1 MTQHAT
7 IDFETYSEA
16 GYEWN
21 GTKWV
26 PPEGGSSTNR
36 GLSLVGVVNYTRHPT
51 FEVLCAWYRL
61 PGQQLTLWTPD
72 MPPPADLFSYVAAGG
87 IVEAHNHAF
96 EHRVFQALGWP
107 EVPLAQQRC
116 SMAKSRAWAL
126 PASLDKAAATLGTTA
141 KNADGKKGIQL
152 FSVPQ
157 QPTIKQPHRRRIPQ
171 GPDFQRL
178 IVDYC
183 RDDVIAEEALSAV
196 VPELSPIELEHWWV
210 DQIVNRRGVQVDVET
225 LYAMRLVLRDA
236 HRVYGDRCRA
246 ITGGI
251 SPSEVSKLI
260 AWAAGHGVS
269 LSALDDEAITEAL
282 QREGLPEP
290 VRDMLHCRA
299 AVASASVK
307 KVHALLNAQCGGRL
321 YDLFSFHGA
330 RTGRPVGSGAQP
342 TNFPRGSQAV
352 FKCSCKKQHFN
363 AKSCPFCGAPTA
375 GKPDEWN
382 PEAMDDAIEILS
394 TGSLPLVEHA
404 YGAGNALQ
412 VMAGCLRGMFIARD
426 GYDLVSSDY
435 TAIEAVVL
443 ACLAGEQWRIDLFKN
458 KGKIYEASGAK
469 VGGVTYESLLEY
481 KAQTGKHHPL
491 RQVGKTCLSPST
503 PVLTSDGWLRL
514 IDVRA
519 DHKVWDGVEW
529 VKHDGVTY
537 QGEKPCVVFDG
548 VAMTADHQVFV
559 NGDTKYAAG
568 VVKETKGANPYAWVR
583 LPEDVERRPDF
594 FDKASRAKQDVFDIV
609 NAGPRRRFTIWTRK
623 GPLVVSNCE
632 LALGYGGWLG
642 GWKAF
647 DSSGRTDEEIK
658 QIILAWRDASPA
670 IVEFWGGQKRR
681 NPWKDELFGV
691 EGAFIQAALQPGRP
705 VHYRGFVFEAIPP
718 AFPVRVH
725 APTLVPACTVQ
736 ITLLSGRKLTYH
748 NVLLEPSDR
757 EWAGKYSISYEG
769 YNSNPKMGAPGWTR
783 LSTYSGKLCIAG
795 GTPVLTLDGWKPIEY
810 ITAVDSIWDGVEWV
824 KCDGAICNGE
834 KETIEAYGARMTHD
848 HEVLTT
854 EGWKHASQSARFNR
868 ADARIPDGF
877 GVPRFGGQEEIH
889 VESSLR
895 VWGGKTNGCLGLCP
909 AAEAGGYSVLRVHEE
924 KDNRQKEHHAR
935 DELAPCVCG
944 LALDDRP
951 LPSAD
956 APSMGAVW
964 GSRDHSV
971 RQVEGFLPE
980 LLGGHGADISERLGD
995 RQAGQQRGL
1004 FAGELPMGHKCD
1016 SEPEQTGQRPHGT
1029 SDRDG
1034 NSRADWVSEVHGLLP
1049 TESGSVAGADARSAQ
1064 RREKVYDLVNC
1075 GPRNRFVIWAGGE
1088 GLIVHNCENLCQA
1101 TANDIL
1107 RYAMANLERAG
1118 YATVLHVYDE
1128 IVCEVPKG
1136 WGSVEELETI
1146 MKTLPAWAAGWPI
1159 GADGG
1164 WRGKRYR
1171 KG

>member
-1 MTQHAT
+1 MTAHAT
-7 IDFETYSEA
+7 IDFECYSEA
-16 GYEWN
+16 GFEWN
-21 GTKWV
+21 GTKWIA
-26 PPEGGSSTNR
+26 PEGGSSVNK

-61 PGQQLTLWTPD
+61 PGQQLTYWDPR
-72 MPPPADLFSYVAAGG
+72 MPPPADLFAYIQRGG
-87 IVEAHNHAF
+87 IVEAHNMAF

-116 SMAKSRAWAL
+116 SMSKSRAWAL
-126 PASLDKAAATLGTTA
+126 PASLDKAAATLGTAA
-141 KNADGKKGIQL
+141 KNPDGKKGIQL
-152 FSVPQ
+152 FSVPR
-157 QPTIKQPHRRRIPQ
+157 QPTKTNPARRNAAT

-196 VPELSPIELEHWWV
+196 VPELSPIELEHWFV

-225 LYAMRLVLRDA
+225 LYAMRVILRDA

-260 AWAAGHGVS
+260 TWAAQFGVYFD
-269 LSALDDEAITEAL
+269 ALDDDAITEAL
-282 QREGLPEP
+282 KSKPMP
-290 VRDMLHCRA
+290 DHVRDMLECRQ

-307 KVHALLNAQCGGRL
+307 KVHAMLNRTTKEGRI
-321 YDLFSFHGA
+321 YDLFNFHAA
-330 RTGRPVGSGAQP
+330 RTGRPTGDAVQP
-342 TNFPRGSQAV
+342 TNFPRGSLSVVTCTCGKHHAA
-352 FKCSCKKQHFN
+352 N
-363 AKSCPFCGAPTA
+363 SCPFCGAAAT

-382 PEAMDDAIEILS
+382 PDAMHDAIELLQ
-394 TGSLPLVEHA
+394 TGSLDVIEHA
-404 YGAGNALQ
+404 YGKGKALEL
-412 VMAGCLRGMFIARD
+412 MAGCLRGMFIARD

-469 VGGVTYESLLEY
+469 VGGVTYESLIEY
-481 KAQTGKHHPL
+481 KQQTGKHHPL
-491 RQVGKTCLSPST
+491 RQVGKTCLSPRT
-503 PVLTSDGWLRL
+503 QVLTDAGWMAIVDVTTNHKLWDGQEWVTHSGL
-514 IDVRA
+514 IYQGRKQVISLDGVKMTP
-519 DHKVWDGVEW
+519 DHKIFCDGSWKEARQVASSESTRSLALATGSVSLQSCALSSQSTAACGVWSPSVTAALQSIASIFTTFVAGRQRDATTAQREKARMAARCIGSMLRSSLTTSTAADCLTGLPPQSRAADQTGTQTTAGVESECM
-529 VKHDGVTY
+529 KL
-537 QGEKPCVVFDG
+537 GEKTALSSCGTSSRCPDG
-548 VAMTADHQVFV
+548 TCQNSKSTAS
-559 NGDTKYAAG
+559 TAT
-568 VVKETKGANPYAWVR
+568 ETTS
-583 LPEDVERRPDF
+583 PETCGSSAEQTTCSTNEACKKCSSESTTWSDVY
-594 FDKASRAKQDVFDIV
+594 DIA
-609 NAGPRRRFTIWTRK
+609 NAGPRTRFTIKTDS
-623 GPLVVSNCE
+623 GAMVVHNCE

-647 DSSGRTDEEIK
+647 DDSGRTDEEIK

-769 YNSNPKMGAPGWTR
+769 FNSNPKMGAPGWTR
-783 LSTYSGKLCIAG
+783 LSTYSGKL
-795 GTPVLTLDGWKPIEY
+795 V
-810 ITAVDSIWDGVEWV
+810 
-824 KCDGAICNGE
+824 
-834 KETIEAYGARMTHD
+834 
-848 HEVLTT
+848 
-854 EGWKHASQSARFNR
+854 
-868 ADARIPDGF
+868 
-877 GVPRFGGQEEIH
+877 
-889 VESSLR
+889 
-895 VWGGKTNGCLGLCP
+895 
-909 AAEAGGYSVLRVHEE
+909 
-924 KDNRQKEHHAR
+924 
-935 DELAPCVCG
+935 
-944 LALDDRP
+944 
-951 LPSAD
+951 
-956 APSMGAVW
+956 
-964 GSRDHSV
+964 
-971 RQVEGFLPE
+971 
-980 LLGGHGADISERLGD
+980 
-995 RQAGQQRGL
+995 
-1004 FAGELPMGHKCD
+1004 
-1016 SEPEQTGQRPHGT
+1016 
-1029 SDRDG
+1029 
-1034 NSRADWVSEVHGLLP
+1034 
-1049 TESGSVAGADARSAQ
+1049 
-1064 RREKVYDLVNC
+1064 
-1075 GPRNRFVIWAGGE
+1075 
-1088 GLIVHNCENLCQA
+1088 ENLCQA

-1118 YATVLHVYDE
+1118 YGIVLHVYDE
-1128 IVCEVPKG
+1128 IVCEVPQG

-1164 WRGKRYR
+1164 WRGRRYR

>member
-16 GYEWN
+16 GYEWSDALN
-21 GTKWV
+21 KWV
-26 PPEGGSSTNR
+26 PPEGGSATNR

-72 MPPPADLFSYVAAGG
+72 MPPPADLFAYVAAGG
-87 IVEAHNHAF
+87 IVEAHNMAF
-96 EHRVFQALGWP
+96 EHRVFQALGWH

-141 KNADGKKGIQL
+141 KNPDGKKGIQM
-152 FSVPQ
+152 FSVPR
-157 QPTIKQPHRRRIPQ
+157 QPTKTNPARRNAPT

-183 RDDVIAEEALSAV
+183 RDDVVAEEALSAV
-196 VPELSPIELEHWWV
+196 VPELSPIELEHWFV

-225 LYAMRLVLRDA
+225 LYAMRVILRDA

-251 SPSEVSKLI
+251 SPSEVSKLM
-260 AWAAGHGVS
+260 AWAYENHGVRYE
-269 LSALDDEAITEAL
+269 ALDDEAITASLAGE
-282 QREGLPEP
+282 LPQP

-307 KVHALLNAQCGGRL
+307 KVHALLNAQYDGRL
-321 YDLFSFHGA
+321 YDLFQFHGA

-363 AKSCPFCGAPTA
+363 AKSCPFCGAPTT

-394 TGSLPLVEHA
+394 TGSLPMVEHA
-404 YGAGNALQ
+404 YGEGNALQ

-443 ACLAGEQWRIDLFKN
+443 ACLAGEQWRIDLFHA

-469 VGGVTYESLLEY
+469 IGGVPYEELLAY
-481 KAQTGKHHPL
+481 KAQTGKHHSL
-491 RQVGKTCLSPST
+491 RAIGK
-503 PVLTSDGWLRL
+503 
-514 IDVRA
+514 
-519 DHKVWDGVEW
+519 
-529 VKHDGVTY
+529 
-537 QGEKPCVVFDG
+537 
-548 VAMTADHQVFV
+548 VA
-559 NGDTKYAAG
+559 
-568 VVKETKGANPYAWVR
+568 
-583 LPEDVERRPDF
+583 
-594 FDKASRAKQDVFDIV
+594 
-609 NAGPRRRFTIWTRK
+609 
-623 GPLVVSNCE
+623 E
-632 LALGYGGWLG
+632 LALGYGGWVGAWL
-642 GWKAF
+642 AF
-647 DSSGRTDEEIK
+647 DKANTRSEDELK
-658 QIILAWRDASPA
+658 KIILAWRDASPA
-670 IVEFWGGQKRR
+670 LVEFWGGQKRR

-691 EGAFIQAALQPGRP
+691 EGAFIQAALTPGVP
-705 VHYRGFVFEAIPP
+705 VNYRGLVFEASAP

-769 YNSNPKMGAPGWTR
+769 FNSNPKMGAPGWTR
-783 LSTYSGKLCIAG
+783 LGTYGPKL
-795 GTPVLTLDGWKPIEY
+795 
-810 ITAVDSIWDGVEWV
+810 VE
-824 KCDGAICNGE
+824 N
-834 KETIEAYGARMTHD
+834 
-848 HEVLTT
+848 
-854 EGWKHASQSARFNR
+854 
-868 ADARIPDGF
+868 
-877 GVPRFGGQEEIH
+877 
-889 VESSLR
+889 
-895 VWGGKTNGCLGLCP
+895 
-909 AAEAGGYSVLRVHEE
+909 
-924 KDNRQKEHHAR
+924 
-935 DELAPCVCG
+935 
-944 LALDDRP
+944 
-951 LPSAD
+951 
-956 APSMGAVW
+956 
-964 GSRDHSV
+964 
-971 RQVEGFLPE
+971 
-980 LLGGHGADISERLGD
+980 
-995 RQAGQQRGL
+995 
-1004 FAGELPMGHKCD
+1004 
-1016 SEPEQTGQRPHGT
+1016 
-1029 SDRDG
+1029 
-1034 NSRADWVSEVHGLLP
+1034 
-1049 TESGSVAGADARSAQ
+1049 
-1064 RREKVYDLVNC
+1064 
-1075 GPRNRFVIWAGGE
+1075 
-1088 GLIVHNCENLCQA
+1088 IVQA

-1118 YATVLHVYDE
+1118 YGIVLHVYDE
-1128 IVCEVPKG
+1128 IVCEVPQG

>member
-1 MTQHAT
+1 MTAHAT

-21 GTKWV
+21 GAKWV

-36 GLSLVGVVNYTRHPT
+36 GLSLVGVVNYTCHPT

-72 MPPPADLFSYVAAGG
+72 MPPPADLFSYIQAGG

-152 FSVPQ
+152 FSVPR
-157 QPTIKQPHRRRIPQ
+157 QPTKTNTARRVLPADK
-171 GPDFQRL
+171 PDEFQRL

-260 AWAAGHGVS
+260 AWAAQFGVYFD
-269 LSALDDEAITEAL
+269 ALDDEAITEAL
-282 QREGLPEP
+282 TSKPMP
-290 VRDMLHCRA
+290 DNVRDMLECRQ

-307 KVHALLNAQCGGRL
+307 KVHAMLNRATKEGRI
-321 YDLFSFHGA
+321 YDLFNFHAA
-330 RTGRPVGSGAQP
+330 RTGRPTGDAVQP
-342 TNFPRGSQAV
+342 TNFPRGSLPVHGCQCGRYFASRV
-352 FKCSCKKQHFN
+352 
-363 AKSCPFCGAPTA
+363 CPFCGQPAT

-382 PEAMDDAIEILS
+382 PDAMHDAIELLQ
-394 TGSLPLVEHA
+394 TGSLDVVEHA
-404 YGAGNALQ
+404 YGKGKALEL
-412 VMAGCLRGMFIARD
+412 MAGCLRGMFIARD

-443 ACLAGEQWRIDLFKN
+443 ACLAGEQWRIDLFHN

-491 RQVGKTCLSPST
+491 RQVGKTCLSPDT
-503 PVLTSDGWLRL
+503 QVLTDAGWMAIVDVTTNHKLWDGQEWVTHGGL
-514 IDVRA
+514 IHQGRKQVISLDGVKMTP
-519 DHKVWDGVEW
+519 DHKIFCGGSWKEARLLASSASTLSQALATGSVSLQSCALSSQSTAACGVWSPS
-529 VKHDGVTY
+529 VTAAL
-537 QGEKPCVVFDG
+537 QSTASIFTTFVAGRQRDATTAQREKARMAARCIG
-548 VAMTADHQVFV
+548 SMLRSSQTTNIAADCLTGWPQQ
-559 NGDTKYAAG
+559 
-568 VVKETKGANPYAWVR
+568 
-583 LPEDVERRPDF
+583 
-594 FDKASRAKQDVFDIV
+594 SRAADQTGTQTMAGGESECMKRGQKTALSSCGTSSRCPDGMCQNSKSTASTATETTSRETCGSSAAPTTCSTNEACKKCSSESTSWSDVYDIA
-609 NAGPRRRFTIWTRK
+609 NAGPRTRFTIKTDS
-623 GPLVVSNCE
+623 GAMVVHNCE

-647 DSSGRTDEEIK
+647 DASGRTDEEIK

-681 NPWKDELFGV
+681 GFNARLERYGALRLDSELYGV

-718 AFPVRVH
+718 AFPIRVH

-748 NVLLEPSDR
+748 NVLLEPSDH

-769 YNSNPKMGAPGWTR
+769 YNTNPK
-783 LSTYSGKLCIAG
+783 
-795 GTPVLTLDGWKPIEY
+795 
-810 ITAVDSIWDGVEWV
+810 
-824 KCDGAICNGE
+824 N
-834 KETIEAYGARMTHD
+834 
-848 HEVLTT
+848 
-854 EGWKHASQSARFNR
+854 
-868 ADARIPDGF
+868 
-877 GVPRFGGQEEIH
+877 
-889 VESSLR
+889 
-895 VWGGKTNGCLGLCP
+895 
-909 AAEAGGYSVLRVHEE
+909 
-924 KDNRQKEHHAR
+924 
-935 DELAPCVCG
+935 
-944 LALDDRP
+944 
-951 LPSAD
+951 
-956 APSMGAVW
+956 
-964 GSRDHSV
+964 
-971 RQVEGFLPE
+971 
-980 LLGGHGADISERLGD
+980 
-995 RQAGQQRGL
+995 
-1004 FAGELPMGHKCD
+1004 
-1016 SEPEQTGQRPHGT
+1016 
-1029 SDRDG
+1029 
-1034 NSRADWVSEVHGLLP
+1034 
-1049 TESGSVAGADARSAQ
+1049 GSVGWIRMPTYAGR
-1064 RREKVYDLVNC
+1064 
-1075 GPRNRFVIWAGGE
+1075 
-1088 GLIVHNCENLCQA
+1088 IVENLCQA

-1107 RYAMANLERAG
+1107 RFAMANLERAG
-1118 YATVLHVYDE
+1118 YGIVLHVYDE

>member
-1 MTQHAT
+1 MHAT

-16 GYEWN
+16 GFEWSDALN
-21 GTKWV
+21 KWV
-26 PPEGGSSTNR
+26 PPEGGSATNR

-61 PGQQLTLWTPD
+61 PGQQLTYWDPSR
-72 MPPPADLFSYVAAGG
+72 PPPADLFAYVRAGG
-87 IVEAHNHAF
+87 IVEAHNMAF

-107 EVPLAQQRC
+107 EIPLAQQRC

-141 KNADGKKGIQL
+141 KNPDGKKGIQL
-152 FSVPQ
+152 FSVPR
-157 QPTIKQPHRRRIPQ
+157 QPTKTNTARRNAPT

-225 LYAMRLVLRDA
+225 LYAMRVILRDA

-251 SPSEVSKLI
+251 SPSEVSKLM
-260 AWAAGHGVS
+260 AWAYENHGVRYE
-269 LSALDDEAITEAL
+269 ALDDEAITASLAGE
-282 QREGLPEP
+282 LPEP
-290 VRDMLHCRA
+290 VRQMLLCRQ

-307 KVHALLNAQCGGRL
+307 KVHAMLNRATKEGRI
-321 YDLFSFHGA
+321 YDLFNFHAA
-330 RTGRPVGSGAQP
+330 RTGRPTGDAVQP
-342 TNFPRGSQAV
+342 TNFPRGSLGV
-352 FKCSCKKQHFN
+352 FSCDCGKHF
-363 AKSCPFCGAPTA
+363 AAIACPFCGQPAT

-382 PEAMDDAIEILS
+382 PDAMHDAIELLQ
-394 TGSLPLVEHA
+394 TGSLDIVEYA
-404 YGAGNALQ
+404 YGKGKALEL
-412 VMAGCLRGMFIARD
+412 MAGCLRGMFIARD

-469 VGGVTYESLLEY
+469 VGGVTYESLIEY
-481 KAQTGKHHPL
+481 KQQTGKHHPL
-491 RQVGKTCLSPST
+491 RQVGKT
-503 PVLTSDGWLRL
+503 
-514 IDVRA
+514 A
-519 DHKVWDGVEW
+519 
-529 VKHDGVTY
+529 
-537 QGEKPCVVFDG
+537 
-548 VAMTADHQVFV
+548 
-559 NGDTKYAAG
+559 
-568 VVKETKGANPYAWVR
+568 
-583 LPEDVERRPDF
+583 
-594 FDKASRAKQDVFDIV
+594 
-609 NAGPRRRFTIWTRK
+609 
-623 GPLVVSNCE
+623 E

-647 DSSGRTDEEIK
+647 DDSGRTDEEIK

-705 VHYRGFVFEAIPP
+705 VHYRGFVFEATPP

-725 APTLVPACTVQ
+725 APTLVPPCTVQ

-783 LSTYSGKLCIAG
+783 LSTYSGKL
-795 GTPVLTLDGWKPIEY
+795 V
-810 ITAVDSIWDGVEWV
+810 
-824 KCDGAICNGE
+824 
-834 KETIEAYGARMTHD
+834 
-848 HEVLTT
+848 
-854 EGWKHASQSARFNR
+854 
-868 ADARIPDGF
+868 
-877 GVPRFGGQEEIH
+877 
-889 VESSLR
+889 
-895 VWGGKTNGCLGLCP
+895 
-909 AAEAGGYSVLRVHEE
+909 
-924 KDNRQKEHHAR
+924 
-935 DELAPCVCG
+935 
-944 LALDDRP
+944 
-951 LPSAD
+951 
-956 APSMGAVW
+956 
-964 GSRDHSV
+964 
-971 RQVEGFLPE
+971 
-980 LLGGHGADISERLGD
+980 
-995 RQAGQQRGL
+995 
-1004 FAGELPMGHKCD
+1004 
-1016 SEPEQTGQRPHGT
+1016 
-1029 SDRDG
+1029 
-1034 NSRADWVSEVHGLLP
+1034 
-1049 TESGSVAGADARSAQ
+1049 
-1064 RREKVYDLVNC
+1064 
-1075 GPRNRFVIWAGGE
+1075 
-1088 GLIVHNCENLCQA
+1088 ENLCQA

-1118 YATVLHVYDE
+1118 YGIVLHVYDE
-1128 IVCEVPKG
+1128 IVCEVPQG